1 MALAAVSVNV
11 YTQVTLSV
19 DSTFYKKHIGN
30 GCRTFAAVSVNMC
43 LCCLSLSHSLCLRAY
58 IHAMGHCAGHFTL
71 SHRTHTHTQDE
82 RESERE
88 RETLFSPSHMMTLP
102 SQPPVANVPYEG

>member
-71 SHRTHTHTQDE
+71 SHRTHTHTHRTRE
-82 RESERE
+82 RASERE
-88 RETLFSPSHMMTLP
+88 R
-102 SQPPVANVPYEG
+102 PYFRRPT